1 MKYLKF
7 NKKGN
12 LEDILFLVIIIVFF
26 VILCIPTVKIING
39 ISTQAQSMD
48 NLNAENKAVIAD
60 METNFYDVIDKGFLV
75 LLICGFL
82 GILISAYFIDIHP
95 IFSLIGFVFSIF
107 ILLGCAVLVGMAQQI
122 MTNVPEV
129 FNNFPIINHIMN
141 NIFIYLVVFIAMVII
156 VLYGKFRG

>member
-1 MKYLKF
+1 MKFLKF

-12 LEDILFLVIIIVFF
+12 IEDVLFLVVLVVFFIII
-26 VILCIPTVKIING
+26 CIPTVKIIHG
-39 ISTQAQSMD
+39 VTEQAQSMD
-48 NLNAENKAVIAD
+48 NLNTKNKAVISN

-95 IFSLIGFVFSIF
+95 IFSLIGFVVSIF

-122 MTNVPEV
+122 MATVPEV
-129 FNNFPIINHIMN
+129 FNNFTIINHVMN
-141 NIFIYLVVFIAMVII
+141 NIFIYLVVFMATVII